1 MFYLATTRFTN
12 ATWKENCAY
21 RAKYLSDTSSA
32 KCIYL
37 SQFPMDAR
45 IPKKANILVVEMNNE
60 TNRILGLGWI
70 RNVPI
75 PQKYRV
81 YSKEEYN
88 RYAFLGKY
96 RLDRKDITDRELL
109 AKLEQYCFYGKGHQK
124 RLRGITRIP
133 PLKFVQWCVE
143 HWNYNDDEDDED
155 KDDNEKKKKKK
166 PFEVPLLPDVTR
178 RIQNEFKLRFALSD
192 N

>member
-12 ATWKENCAY
+12 ATWDENCAY
-21 RAKYLSDTSSA
+21 RAKLPADTSV

-37 SQFPMDAR
+37 SQFAMDAR

-70 RNVPI
+70 QNLPI
-75 PQKYRV
+75 SQKYRV

-88 RYAFLGKY
+88 RYAFVGKY
-96 RLDRKDITDRELL
+96 RLDRTEITDRELL

-143 HWNYNDDEDDED
+143 HWNYNG
-155 KDDNEKKKKKK
+155 DDNDDNHDKEGKKGKGKVS
-166 PFEVPLLPDVTR
+166 EVPLLPDVKQL
-178 RIQNEFKLRFALSD
+178 IHKEFTKRFPALSK
-192 N
+192 